1 MSTVCERIQVLRES
15 TGMGRT
21 LFSRHIGIN
30 LRTLIGIEYDGRK
43 PGADILAAFAE
54 KYPQH
59 IYWLLT
65 GKTDPKAGH
74 TKPK

>member
-1 MSTVCERIQVLRES
+1 MSSICERIQTLRES

-21 LFSRHIGIN
+21 RFARYIGMN
-30 LRTLIGIEYDGRK
+30 ERTLQGIEYDGRK

-74 TKPK
+74 TKPR